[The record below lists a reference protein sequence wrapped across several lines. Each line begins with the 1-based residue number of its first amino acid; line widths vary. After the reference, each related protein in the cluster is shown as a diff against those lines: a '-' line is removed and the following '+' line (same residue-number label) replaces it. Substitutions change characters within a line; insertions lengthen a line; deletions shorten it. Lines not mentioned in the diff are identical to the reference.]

1 MSGGEEA
8 VTMKRHG
15 RPELPVWDLVVA
27 DAFDVTPR
35 MRRVV
40 FEGDLAAMAY
50 APGQA
55 LVLAMPLPEGGT
67 GRRDY
72 TIRALDRAAGRLSM
86 DFVLHGDTPAP
97 SWARRAKAGD
107 RLQARGP
114 RGRTAVDTAADWHLF
129 CGDETCLPAILHML
143 ETMPADARIHAFLE
157 VGDEDDHQ
165 RVPAAFAGSV
175 TWLHREGLRPGPG
188 TLVLDRLAQFTLPAG
203 RGHACLIGETSNVR
217 AQRHHLIGRGLGRDQ
232 ISSEGY
238 WRPGR
243 IGGHDHVDD

>member
-1 MSGGEEA
+1 
-8 VTMKRHG
+8 MKVAGSRKGHG
-15 RPELPVWDLVVA
+15 RPEMPVWELTVVE
-27 DAFDVTPR
+27 AFDVTPR

-40 FEGDLAAMAY
+40 FTGEFAAMSY

-55 LVLAMPLPEGGT
+55 LVLAMPLPGGGT

-72 TIRALDRAAGRLSM
+72 TIRALDRSGCRLSM

-97 SWARRAKAGD
+97 RWARQAKAGD
-107 RLQARGP
+107 ILQARGP
-114 RGRTAVDTAADWHLF
+114 RGRTVFNPTADWHLF

-143 ETMPADARIHAFLE
+143 ETIDAKPKVHVFIE
-157 VGDEDDHQ
+157 VESPEDHQ
-165 RVPAAFAGSV
+165 SVPPAFASSV
-175 TWLHREGLRPGPG
+175 VWVHRNGRQPGPN
-188 TLVLDRLAQFTLPAG
+188 TVLLDELIAFALPDG
-203 RGHACLIGETSNVR
+203 RGHAYLIGETSNVR
-217 AQRHHLIGRGLGRDQ
+217 AQRQHLIGRGFTREQ